1 MDFEKQLREEFQGE
15 AEHMQPSNQLKK
27 RVSDSFEEY
36 RQTKVTY
43 KSLIKKRVLIGATAA
58 ACIGTITIFSTAM
71 PSYANMSSLTPI
83 FKPVL
88 DYFHIKEGAEK
99 ITKESATVK
108 ESNGVK
114 VTINST
120 VYDGVTLIV
129 SYTVEGSKQF
139 EKEPKIE
146 TDKSYIVVSNEKNF
160 VEQKQEYG
168 EFKDKDHKVY
178 SGAVTFAFNNSSF
191 NRDLQAKEDG
201 NRIKVSDIANNFTLS
216 LNIDRLGGRE
226 GKLHGKWDFD
236 LPVQSVP
243 AKQSEKEII
252 VNKDLSALR
261 SDTKL
266 EKVVVTPLRI
276 YLQGSGAEGGGA
288 IVDYLVL
295 DDKGEVLKQTE
306 NPVTVDVSKNSYI
319 STAAFETISR
329 DTKSITVI
337 PYVYGKKHS
346 GYDTKNKIQVNK
358 AGETRVPLGGN
369 EEMTI
374 TRIEEKAGE
383 TYVYYKTTK
392 PISNKWPFF
401 IIDEEGNEE
410 FGDKEKRISTIK
422 GEESVEIFRTTF
434 GDKKLFIVNPNT
446 VYYDQAFTVEFK

>member
-1 MDFEKQLREEFQGE
+1 MDFEKQLREEFQSE
-15 AEHMQPSNQLKK
+15 AKHMQPSDELEK
-27 RVSDSFEEY
+27 RVSNSFEKY
-36 RQTKVTY
+36 RQTKVPY
-43 KSLIKKRVLIGATAA
+43 KSLIKKRVLIGATSA
-58 ACIGTITIFSTAM
+58 ACIGAITIFSTAM
-71 PSYANMSSLTPI
+71 PSYANMSPLTPI

-99 ITKESATVK
+99 ITEESATVK
-108 ESNGVK
+108 KSNGVK

-129 SYTVEGSKQF
+129 SYTVEGSKAF

-191 NRDLQAKEDG
+191 NPELQAKENG
-201 NRIKVSDIANNFTLS
+201 NRIKVSDIANNFNLS

-226 GKLHGKWDFD
+226 GELHGKWDFD

-252 VNKDLSALR
+252 VNKDLSELR
-261 SDTKL
+261 SDAKL

-276 YLQGSGAEGGGA
+276 YLQGSATAGGGA
-288 IVDYLVL
+288 FDYLVL

-306 NPVTVDVSKNSYI
+306 NQVNVDVSKNSSI

-358 AGETRVPLGGN
+358 VGETKVPLGGN

-392 PISNKWPFF
+392 PISNLWPFF
-401 IIDEEGNEE
+401 IVDEEGKEE
-410 FGDKEKRISTIK
+410 FGNKEKRISTVK

>member
-1 MDFEKQLREEFQGE
+1 MDFEKQLREEFQRE

-27 RVSDSFEEY
+27 RVSTSFEEY
-36 RQTKVTY
+36 RQTKVKY
-43 KSLIKKRVLIGATAA
+43 KSLMKKRVLIGVTAA
-58 ACIGTITIFSTAM
+58 ACIGAISIFSTAM
-71 PSYANMSSLTPI
+71 PSYANMSTLTSI

-99 ITKESATVK
+99 ITKESTTDK

-129 SYTVEGSKQF
+129 SYTVEGSKPF
-139 EKEPKIE
+139 DKEPKIE
-146 TDKSYIVVSNEKNF
+146 TDKSYIVVSNKKNF

-178 SGAVTFAFNNSSF
+178 SGAITFALNSGSF
-191 NRDLQAKEDG
+191 NPDLQANGVDG
-201 NRIKVSDIANNFTLS
+201 ERIKVSDISNDFTLS
-216 LNIDRLGGRE
+216 LHIDRLGGRE
-226 GKLHGKWDFD
+226 GKVQGKWNFD

-243 AKQSEKEII
+243 AKQSKKEIV
-252 VNKDLSALR
+252 VNKDLSALY
-261 SDTKL
+261 SNAKL

-276 YLQGSGAEGGGA
+276 YLQGTAAEGNGGTF
-288 IVDYLVL
+288 DYLVL

-306 NPVTVDVSKNSYI
+306 NKTLVDGDNSI
-319 STAAFETISR
+319 STIAFETMSP
-329 DTKSITVI
+329 DMKSITVI
-337 PYVYGKKHS
+337 PYLYGKKHS
-346 GYDTKNKIQVNK
+346 GYDKKNKIPVNK
-358 AGETRVPLGGN
+358 VGETKVPLGGN

-392 PISNKWPFF
+392 PISNLWPFF
-401 IIDEEGNEE
+401 LVDEDGKEE
-410 FGDKEKRISTIK
+410 FGKQEKRISTVK
-422 GEESVEIFRTTF
+422 GKESVEVFRTTF

>member
-1 MDFEKQLREEFQGE
+1 MDFEKQLREEFQRE
-15 AEHMQPSNQLKK
+15 AEQMQPSNKLKN
-27 RVSDSFEEY
+27 RVSNSFEEY
-36 RQTKVTY
+36 RQAKVTY
-43 KSLIKKRVLIGATAA
+43 KSLLKKRMLIGVTAA
-58 ACIGTITIFSTAM
+58 ACIGAITIFSTAM

-88 DYFHIKEGAEK
+88 DYFHIKEEAKK

-114 VTINST
+114 VTINNT

-129 SYTVEGSKQF
+129 SYTVEGSKPF
-139 EKEPKIE
+139 DEAPKIE
-146 TDKSYIVVSNEKNF
+146 TDNSYIVVSKGKNF
-160 VEQKQEYG
+160 VSQKQEYG

-178 SGAVTFAFNNSSF
+178 SGAMTFDFNNSSF
-191 NRDLQAKEDG
+191 NPDLQEKEDG
-201 NRIKVSDIANNFTLS
+201 NRIKVSDIANNFTFS

-226 GKLHGKWDFD
+226 GKTHGKWDFD
-236 LPVQSVP
+236 LPVQSAP

-252 VNKDLSALR
+252 VNKDLSALHPKA
-261 SDTKL
+261 KL

-276 YLQGSGAEGGGA
+276 YLQGSAEEENGGSFE
-288 IVDYLVL
+288 YLVL
-295 DDKGEVLKQTE
+295 DDKGEVLQPME
-306 NPVTVDVSKNSYI
+306 IQMNF
-319 STAAFETISR
+319 TAAFETTSR

-337 PYVYGKKHS
+337 PYLYNKKHS
-346 GYDTKNKIQVNK
+346 GYDTKNKIPVNK
-358 AGETRVPLGGN
+358 AGETKVPLSSN

-401 IIDEEGNEE
+401 LVDEDGNKE
-410 FGDKEKRISTIK
+410 FGNQEKRISTVK
-422 GEESVEIFRTTF
+422 GQESVEVFRTTF
-434 GDKKLFIVNPNT
+434 GDKKLFIVNPNI
-446 VYYDQAFTVEFK
+446 VYYDQAFTVEFN

>member
-1 MDFEKQLREEFQGE
+1 MDFEKQLREEFQRE
-15 AEHMQPSNQLKK
+15 AEQMQPSNKLKN
-27 RVSDSFEEY
+27 RVSNSFEEY

-43 KSLIKKRVLIGATAA
+43 KSLLKKRVLIGATAA
-58 ACIGTITIFSTAM
+58 ACIGAITIFSTAM

-88 DYFHIKEGAEK
+88 DYFHIKEEAKK

-108 ESNGVK
+108 ESDGVK

-129 SYTVEGSKQF
+129 SYTVEGSKPF
-139 EKEPKIE
+139 DEKPKIE
-146 TDKSYIVVSNEKNF
+146 TDKSYIVISKKKNF
-160 VEQKQEYG
+160 VSQKQEYG

-178 SGAVTFAFNNSSF
+178 SGAMTFDFNNGSF
-191 NRDLQAKEDG
+191 NSDLQGKEDG
-201 NRIKVSDIANNFTLS
+201 DRIKVSDIANNFTFS

-226 GKLHGKWDFD
+226 GKTHGKWDFD
-236 LPVQSVP
+236 LPVQSAP

-261 SDTKL
+261 SNARL

-276 YLQGSGAEGGGA
+276 YLQGSAAEAGGPF
-288 IVDYLVL
+288 DYLVL
-295 DDKGEVLKQTE
+295 DDKGEVLKRME
-306 NPVTVDVSKNSYI
+306 NQAVITDGNAV

-346 GYDTKNKIQVNK
+346 GYDTKNKIPVNK
-358 AGETRVPLGGN
+358 AGETKVPLGGN

-374 TRIEEKAGE
+374 TRIEEKDGE

-392 PISNKWPFF
+392 PISNLWPFF
-401 IIDEEGNEE
+401 LVDEDGKEE
-410 FGDKEKRISTIK
+410 FGKQEKRISTVK
-422 GEESVEIFRTTF
+422 GKESVEVFRTTF
-434 GDKKLFIVNPNT
+434 GDKKLFIVNPNS

>member
-1 MDFEKQLREEFQGE
+1 MDFEKQLREEFQRE
-15 AEHMQPSNQLKK
+15 AEQMQPSNQLKK

-36 RQTKVTY
+36 RQTKVTS

-71 PSYANMSSLTPI
+71 PSYANMSTLTPI

-88 DYFHIKEGAEK
+88 DYFHIKEEAKK

-114 VTINST
+114 VTINNT

-129 SYTVEGSKQF
+129 SYTVEGSKPF
-139 EKEPKIE
+139 DEAPKIE
-146 TDKSYIVVSNEKNF
+146 TDKSYIVVSKEKNF

-178 SGAVTFAFNNSSF
+178 SGAMTFTFDNSSF
-191 NRDLQAKEDG
+191 NPDLQAKEDG
-201 NRIKVSDIANNFTLS
+201 NRMKVSDIANNFNLS

-226 GKLHGKWDFD
+226 GKTHGKWDFD
-236 LPVQSVP
+236 LPVQSAP

-261 SDTKL
+261 SNAKL

-276 YLQGSGAEGGGA
+276 YLQGSAAEGNGGSF
-288 IVDYLVL
+288 DYLVL
-295 DDKGEVLKQTE
+295 DDKGEVLKQME
-306 NPVTVDVSKNSYI
+306 NQVNIIDDNAISK
-319 STAAFETISR
+319 AAFETISR

-337 PYVYGKKHS
+337 PYLYNKKHS
-346 GYDTKNKIQVNK
+346 GYDTKNKILVNK
-358 AGETRVPLGGN
+358 EGETKVPLGGN

-392 PISNKWPFF
+392 PISNQWPFF
-401 IIDEEGNEE
+401 LVDEDGKQE
-410 FGDKEKRISTIK
+410 FGKREKRISTVK
-422 GEESVEIFRTTF
+422 GQESVEVMRTTF
-434 GDKKLFIVNPNT
+434 GDKKLFIVNPNI
-446 VYYDQAFTVEFK
+446 VYYDQAFTVDFK

>member
-1 MDFEKQLREEFQGE
+1 MDFEKQLREEFQRE
-15 AEHMQPSNQLKK
+15 AEQMQPSNQLKK

-36 RQTKVTY
+36 RQTKVTS

-71 PSYANMSSLTPI
+71 PSYANMSTLTPI

-88 DYFHIKEGAEK
+88 DYFHIKEEAKK

-114 VTINST
+114 VTINNT

-129 SYTVEGSKQF
+129 SYTVEGSKPF
-139 EKEPKIE
+139 DEAPKIE
-146 TDKSYIVVSNEKNF
+146 TDKSYIVVSKEKNF

-178 SGAVTFAFNNSSF
+178 SGAMTFTFDNSSF
-191 NRDLQAKEDG
+191 NPDLQAKEDG
-201 NRIKVSDIANNFTLS
+201 NRMKVSDIANNFNLS

-226 GKLHGKWDFD
+226 GKTHGKWDFD
-236 LPVQSVP
+236 LPVQSAP

-261 SDTKL
+261 SNAKL

-276 YLQGSGAEGGGA
+276 YLQGSAAEGNGGSF
-288 IVDYLVL
+288 DYLVL
-295 DDKGEVLKQTE
+295 DDKGEVLKQME
-306 NPVTVDVSKNSYI
+306 NQVNIIDDNAISK
-319 STAAFETISR
+319 AAFETISR

-337 PYVYGKKHS
+337 PYLYNKKHS
-346 GYDTKNKIQVNK
+346 GYDMKNKILVNK
-358 AGETRVPLGGN
+358 EGETKVPLGGN

-374 TRIEEKAGE
+374 TRIEEKGEE

-392 PISNKWPFF
+392 PISNEWPFF
-401 IIDEEGNEE
+401 LVDEDGKKG
-410 FGDKEKRISTIK
+410 FGKREKRISK
-422 GEESVEIFRTTF
+422 VNGQESVEVIRTTF
-434 GDKKLFIVNPNT
+434 GDKKLFIVNPNI
-446 VYYDQAFTVEFK
+446 VYYDQAFTVDFK